1 MIWYEVV
8 QTLRAHD
15 RMMKTPPHILS
26 VGFLCLLAACRL
38 HDVDTFDHPDVAIP
52 ATYHQSWDGNHMI
65 GPWWEEF
72 HDPALNHAMAI
83 AVVENF
89 EVKQAWHRLDQ
100 ALAQAKIAGADR
112 WPQVDVQGGASRI
125 EIGGDTAGRIV
136 GGQFTTS
143 NVTERYLVSTGL
155 TYEIDLWKR
164 IASHTDAV
172 WLEYEATKKDVEETL
187 LVLTGAITKAWFTIQ
202 EQHALLALLAE
213 QLDANRTYVE
223 LTELRFS
230 LGEGSALDVFQ
241 QREHVAATEA
251 EVPVVESQLRVAMN
265 QLAVLLGAPPGQSRS
280 LLPNQGLPE
289 LPPFPRL
296 SAPASLLTLRPD
308 LHAAQIRLQAADH
321 EVASAI
327 ADRLPRLSL
336 SLSYEFNALD
346 TAQLIQQ
353 HVGSLAGNFIL
364 PMVDGGRRRQEVVR
378 RQAVVQEQLDAFG
391 QTFLIALREVE
402 DALVRERYQVEL
414 LSRIDRQR
422 QLAEAELQESR
433 VRYVNGLSNYLQ
445 VLLALRN
452 VHSIQRRVISE
463 RRALL
468 VIRSELYR
476 AVGGGGTWLSSLTPP
491 DGRVPSIRTQESP

>member
-1 MIWYEVV
+1 
-8 QTLRAHD
+8 
-15 RMMKTPPHILS
+15 MKKPSQILLL
-26 VGFLCLLAACRL
+26 GILCLLASCSL
-38 HDVDTFDHPDVAIP
+38 HEVDTFDRPEVAIP
-52 ATYHQSWDGNHMI
+52 AAYHQSWEGDHII
-65 GPWWEEF
+65 GPWWKEF
-72 HDPALNHAMAI
+72 HDPALNRVIDI
-83 AVVENF
+83 AVIKNF
-89 EVKQAWHRLDQ
+89 EVRQAWHRLDQ

-112 WPQVDVQGGASRI
+112 WPQVDVQGGASRV
-125 EIGGDTAGRIV
+125 EIGGDTTGRIV

-172 WLEYEATKKDVEETL
+172 WLEYEATKTDVEETL
-187 LVLTGAITKAWFTIQ
+187 LVLTGAITEAWFTIQ
-202 EQHALLALLAE
+202 EQQALLALLAD
-213 QLDANRTYVE
+213 QLDANRTYLE

-230 LGEGSALDVFQ
+230 LGQGSALDVFQ
-241 QREHVAATEA
+241 QREQVAATEA
-251 EVPVVESQLRVAMN
+251 EVPVVESQLRLATN
-265 QLAVLLGAPPGQSRS
+265 QLSVLLGAVPGQARS
-280 LLPNQGLPE
+280 LFPDQGLPD

-308 LHAAQIRLQAADH
+308 LHAAQLRLQAADH

-364 PMVDGGRRRQEVVR
+364 PVLDGGRRRQEVVR

-414 LSRIDRQR
+414 LSRLDRQR
-422 QLAEAELQESR
+422 QIAEAELQESR
-433 VRYVNGLSNYLQ
+433 SRYVNGLSNYLQ

-452 VHSIQRRVISE
+452 VQSIQRRVISE

-476 AVGGGGTWLSSLTPP
+476 AVGGGGTWLSDLTPP
-491 DGRVPSIRTQESP
+491 EAMVTSTGTQESPL